1 MNYLGFDIGGTKS
14 AVLFGTDSGEILWR
28 RQIQTTTPEETL
40 AKLFQLA
47 KESGYQACAAGVSC
61 GGPLDEQKG
70 LILSPPNLPGWDEI
84 PITKMIEDAFQI
96 PAYLCN
102 DANAC
107 ALAEWRFGAGK
118 GTRNMIFC
126 TFGTGMGAG
135 LVLDGR
141 LYTGTNGNA
150 GEIGHVRME
159 KDGPIGFGKKGSFE
173 GFVSGGGLAQ
183 LGKIIAKD
191 CLMNKKK
198 CAFCKEESELDSIT
212 ARSIAEAAF
221 AGDEAAKEVYRICG
235 MYLGRGLSILIDLFN
250 PECIVLGSVFA
261 RSGELMIPAMQKELE
276 AECLAEALR
285 VVRIV
290 PAGLGEQIGDY
301 AAIVIAMEGEKDK

>member
-28 RQIQTTTPEETL
+28 RQIQTTTPKETL
-40 AKLFQLA
+40 GKLFQLA
-47 KESGYQACAAGVSC
+47 KESGYHACAAGVSC
-61 GGPLDEQKG
+61 GGPLDEKKG

-84 PITKMIEDAFQI
+84 PITKTIEDAFRI

-135 LVLDGR
+135 LILDGR

-183 LGKIIAKD
+183 LGKMIAKD
-191 CLMNKKK
+191 CLLNKKK
-198 CAFCKEESELDSIT
+198 CAFCKGESELEGIT
-212 ARSIAEAAF
+212 ARTIAEAAL

-235 MYLGRGLSILIDLFN
+235 MYLGRGLSIMIDLFN

-301 AAIVIAMEGEKDK
+301 AAIVIAMEGEKNK

>member
-28 RQIQTTTPEETL
+28 KQIQTTTPEETL

-47 KESGYQACAAGVSC
+47 KESGYHACAAGVSC

-198 CAFCKEESELDSIT
+198 CAFCKEESEIDSIT
-212 ARSIAEAAF
+212 ARTIAEAAF